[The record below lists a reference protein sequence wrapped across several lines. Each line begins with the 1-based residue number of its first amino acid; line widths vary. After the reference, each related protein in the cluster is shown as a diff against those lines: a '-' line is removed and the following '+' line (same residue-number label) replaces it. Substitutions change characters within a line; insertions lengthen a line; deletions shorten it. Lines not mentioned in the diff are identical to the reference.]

1 MRVKRADYGL
11 DAPGVVRT
19 MGMVGISLAV
29 VATVVP
35 VGPGLASA
43 ATWMSISFLLSA
55 FAMIVSSRF
64 GKMKARDSLL
74 DEVAIKPSDV
84 VVDVGCGR
92 GLLLMGA
99 AKRATSGRAIGI
111 DLWSNVDQM
120 NNSRDATLANAEAEG
135 VRDRV
140 EVKDGDMRA
149 LPFADA
155 SIDAVVSS
163 LAIHNLKDEADRDT
177 AIREIVR
184 VLKPGGR
191 VGILDIAN
199 VGHYARLLETS
210 GMRVTSGAR
219 ITPWIFPPSR
229 VVVAEKQ

>member
-1 MRVKRADYGL
+1 MKRADYGL

-19 MGMVGISLAV
+19 MGMIGISLV
-29 VATVVP
+29 VVGTVLP

-43 ATWMSISFLLSA
+43 SIWMSISLLLSA
-55 FAMIVSSRF
+55 FAMIASSRF
-64 GKMKARDSLL
+64 GKLRARDSLL
-74 DEVAIKPSDV
+74 DDVAIEPSDV

-92 GLLLMGA
+92 GLLLIGA

-135 VRDRV
+135 VSERV
-140 EVKDGDMRA
+140 EVKDGDMRT

-210 GMRVTSGAR
+210 GMRVTSGPR

-229 VVVAEKQ
+229 VVVATRQ